1 MIEEEKERPFW
12 MNWRIIVLVIALLA
26 SVIIIGPTWNSEDG
40 FSTRINYGLD
50 IEGGSW
56 LQMELQ
62 GVMIQADAD
71 ASRIVS
77 ALASEE
83 LGQEVT
89 VTSSRFGESGSGT
102 VIFTTDAAVNK
113 TRMELALGSEVSVT
127 GTTTKTV
134 TVTTSMSTLIKTF
147 LADRTSSEVTV
158 FADEK
163 NTTYEIRSM
172 LTEDDLNQ
180 ILSEVGGHV
189 VAYETGV
196 TDETIRTTIE
206 VLNNKLGNGLGVKD
220 LPIRAVGN
228 QYILIDFAGIPLS
241 EAQKY
246 VENPGKFEIRIVTTG
261 DESMHVLYG
270 ESIDEVNA
278 IGQLPSGLWAVPF
291 TLNDEGALALQ
302 AAAKATGATINPNA
316 HELMMI
322 LDDEIVYSAPL
333 SASAATQLQTGAIY
347 SWQATCQS
355 QEEAKEL
362 QIHLR
367 SGALPVNMKIIGS
380 GEVPASLGSQ
390 FLIGACITGLLTL
403 IGVFLIIMHNY
414 GKIGI
419 AIPMSI
425 ASVCEVI
432 IILAFSIIIGQE
444 LDLASLAGIIAVFGT
459 GVDHLVIITD
469 EAIREGKMPSSKLY
483 FSRIG
488 RAFAIIF
495 GAAATTIVAMAPLLF
510 MAFGS
515 LKGFA
520 VTTIAGVLI
529 GVLIV
534 RPTYGVILHEVL
546 KKTGAVSNRMTDE
559 EDPEAE

>member
-83 LGQEVT
+83 LGQAVT

-102 VIFTTDAAVNK
+102 VVFTTDAAVNK

-189 VAYETGV
+189 VA
-196 TDETIRTTIE
+196 
-206 VLNNKLGNGLGVKD
+206 
-220 LPIRAVGN
+220 
-228 QYILIDFAGIPLS
+228 
-241 EAQKY
+241 
-246 VENPGKFEIRIVTTG
+246 
-261 DESMHVLYG
+261 
-270 ESIDEVNA
+270 
-278 IGQLPSGLWAVPF
+278 
-291 TLNDEGALALQ
+291 
-302 AAAKATGATINPNA
+302 
-316 HELMMI
+316 
-322 LDDEIVYSAPL
+322 
-333 SASAATQLQTGAIY
+333 
-347 SWQATCQS
+347 
-355 QEEAKEL
+355 
-362 QIHLR
+362 
-367 SGALPVNMKIIGS
+367 
-380 GEVPASLGSQ
+380 
-390 FLIGACITGLLTL
+390 
-403 IGVFLIIMHNY
+403 
-414 GKIGI
+414 
-419 AIPMSI
+419 
-425 ASVCEVI
+425 
-432 IILAFSIIIGQE
+432 
-444 LDLASLAGIIAVFGT
+444 
-459 GVDHLVIITD
+459 
-469 EAIREGKMPSSKLY
+469 
-483 FSRIG
+483 
-488 RAFAIIF
+488 
-495 GAAATTIVAMAPLLF
+495 
-510 MAFGS
+510 
-515 LKGFA
+515 
-520 VTTIAGVLI
+520 
-529 GVLIV
+529 
-534 RPTYGVILHEVL
+534 
-546 KKTGAVSNRMTDE
+546 
-559 EDPEAE
+559 